1 MAMDQR
7 VFSSSSTH
15 RIIDNFRRT
24 TRLRYQER
32 RNLDLLGEYISD
44 IRTVG
49 CIMLLGAVAFVGIE
63 SAHWAVY
70 KVRPLPARLY
80 HRGIP
85 NPECIN
91 WLSSTRLA
99 YPPRY
104 FDRTRGQLRIGRATG
119 RERVCQYVKI

>member
-80 HRGIP
+80 HSDIRS
-85 NPECIN
+85 EEHTSE
-91 WLSSTRLA
+91 LQSLM
-99 YPPRY
+99 
-104 FDRTRGQLRIGRATG
+104 RI
-119 RERVCQYVKI
+119 